1 MKKLLYTAAT
11 YLLLSFSMQAHAQ
24 ITNNLQAYYPF
35 GGNAQ
40 DQSGNGNNGQVTG
53 NVSLTQDRFG
63 ITGCAYAFDGTAG
76 SYISIPSS
84 PSFAYPGGAFSVSL
98 WYKGA
103 TTAQGDAECLFGAN
117 NGSTIAG
124 NYAYWLG
131 LYDLNKATFYSSWE
145 PDNLVNTAIWNH
157 LVGIYDNGDYI
168 LYKNGVLIDSTHSNL
183 LNTGNNMMIIGR
195 GFAGAIDDVRFYNR
209 KINANEIGQLY
220 ALQSSCSPTTI
231 PEQQVFRINLYP
243 NPIRQDLT
251 IECSTPLTEAT
262 VTIYNILGQLVKQQA
277 IKGSLLTTI
286 DFSDKAPGSY
296 IIKVQEGNKV
306 LSAKIIQKL

>member
-11 YLLLSFSMQAHAQ
+11 FLLMSPRMQTHAQ

-40 DQSGNGNNGQVTG
+40 DQSGNGNHGQVTG

-63 ITGCAYAFDGTAG
+63 ITDCAYAFDGTAG
-76 SYISIPSS
+76 SYISIPSP

-117 NGSTIAG
+117 NGTTIAG

-157 LVGIYDNGDYI
+157 LVGIYDNGDYL
-168 LYKNGVLIDSTHSNL
+168 LYKNGTLIDSTHSNL
-183 LNTGNNMMIIGR
+183 LNNSNNTMVIGR
-195 GFAGAIDDVRFYNR
+195 GFAGAIDDLRFYNR

-220 ALQSSCSPTTI
+220 ALQSSCSSTSI
-231 PEQQVFRINLYP
+231 PEQQMLSINFYP
-243 NPIRQDLT
+243 NPTRQDLN
-251 IECSTPLTEAT
+251 IECSIPLTEAT
-262 VTIYNILGQLVKQQA
+262 VTIYNILGQLVSQQE

-286 DFSDKAPGSY
+286 NFSDKAPGSY
-296 IIKVQEGNKV
+296 IVKVQDSNKV
-306 LSAKIIQKL
+306 ISAKIIQKL